1 MRHDRQGRRE
11 SKGNRAQGIG
21 RRCLP
26 LVAGLAL
33 LATAGASESDGSRP
47 FDVTLPPGECRLT
60 LFPDG
65 SANLHYGAA
74 PWVVRV
80 APQTFDFSPQL
91 HRFEQLARQSMD
103 AAGTPDVGLVLP
115 GTSVEMRLQD
125 AAHVRQLL
133 EQAWRARLPPANE
146 FEQGYPD
153 LIRQACGFD

>member
-11 SKGNRAQGIG
+11 SKENRALRIG

-33 LATAGASESDGSRP
+33 FTTAGASEGAGSRP
-47 FDVTLPPGECRLT
+47 FDLFMPPGECRLT

-65 SANLHYGAA
+65 SANLHYGVA

-80 APQTFDFSPQL
+80 APQTFDFTQQL
-91 HRFEQLARQSMD
+91 HRFEQLARQSMNASD
-103 AAGTPDVGLVLP
+103 ATDVSLVLP
-115 GTSVEMRLQD
+115 DTSVETRLQD

-133 EQAWRARLPPANE
+133 VRAWQAHLPPANE